1 LGQIVEQGYFRGG
14 TAPYGYRL
22 EKQGRMNKRDHEVN
36 EILIDQEEAVVVR
49 KIFDLYVT
57 KGYGSQRIST
67 YLTEQGILNRK
78 GSNFTNITIHHML
91 KNRAYMGILR
101 SGETE
106 SDIFPHL
113 QIIDPHTFEAAQ
125 NIFIQRSA
133 DYQERRIPLNTKGG
147 SLLSGNVFCGHCGAR
162 LIITTNGKK
171 YRRKDGDVTV
181 TPRMRYVCYNKT
193 RHAHLC
199 DGQTGYTVR
208 KLDAI
213 IDEVVHSLF
222 EQLNDVPK
230 DAVIAARYASQKA
243 EYQMLLTTAR
253 AALRVHTAEVLEYE
267 AEVIKV
273 IRGDSKLNPDLL
285 NKLYED
291 AKAKSA
297 ESEQTVKMLER
308 KIQDGEQMRDSL
320 SQQFDTMRTWAD
332 MYDDCDMETKKMI
345 LSRIMKSVKVKRD
358 YEVEIDLTVDCEQLG
373 VAHPG
378 ALQADYTLDTPQKA
392 ASF

>member
-1 LGQIVEQGYFRGG
+1 
-14 TAPYGYRL
+14 
-22 EKQGRMNKRDHEVN
+22 
-36 EILIDQEEAVVVR
+36 
-49 KIFDLYVT
+49 
-57 KGYGSQRIST
+57 
-67 YLTEQGILNRK
+67 
-78 GSNFTNITIHHML
+78 
-91 KNRAYMGILR
+91 MGILR

-133 DYQERRIPLNTKGG
+133 DYQERRIPLNTKGS

-162 LIITTNGKK
+162 LIVTTNGKK

-213 IDEVVHSLF
+213 VDEVVHSLF

-230 DAVIAARYASQKA
+230 DAVIAARYASQIA

-253 AALRVHTAEVLEYE
+253 AALRAHTAEVLEYE

-291 AKAKSA
+291 AKAKST

-345 LSRIMKSVKVKRD
+345 LSRIMKSIKVNGIMRLR
-358 YEVEIDLTVDCEQLG
+358 LT
-373 VAHPG
+373 
-378 ALQADYTLDTPQKA
+378 
-392 ASF
+392 